1 MAATNATVP
10 VAVSNR
16 RRRVRHKIQTP
27 AYAIFKA
34 KNQGTMLDL
43 HEIVNIS
50 EDGMAIQCHKPLDSD
65 APLELCLDL
74 AECPEQIYTSGQ
86 VIWSDDS
93 GRVGF
98 RFSELPATSLARLR
112 EWLFVNVMA
121 GVANGDAEI
130 AAFASSREA
139 APPRPNY
146 TDTLAALNA
155 VQRQVEALGADL
167 KAALRLIVERAQALT
182 HATGA
187 AIALADE
194 DPEFMI
200 CRASAGTDAPPP
212 GARLQVGSGFSG
224 ECVKTATLLR
234 CDDTEIDA
242 RVDRDSC
249 RALGIRSILAAPVC
263 ATDESVGLLEVFS
276 PQPKAFTDDHATVL
290 RRLAESV
297 LAAANRAALSQDLP
311 PLSPAADPPFTP
323 SGSVLF
329 AAADTDEAKQAEVE
343 KNSFG
348 ITLPRSHL
356 IILYCAAAA
365 IFLALGWG
373 SAPWLQAEALPWI
386 ENKIHDR
393 EHTQLQTVLA
403 SSPKPERP
411 ASNVLIETSSLEQLR
426 QMADRGN
433 PDAQN
438 ALGLRY
444 AMGEGVKLSET
455 EAVRWFSKAAEQGNV
470 LAQSKLGSIYFSGRG
485 VPQDPG
491 KAYFWMVIASS
502 SGDDASKTLAPFV
515 RDRLTRGQVTS
526 IELEADRWL
535 QVHRADPKPNA
546 GQLRA
551 KF

>member
-16 RRRVRHKIQTP
+16 RRRVRHRIQTP

-50 EDGMAIQCHKPLDSD
+50 EDGMAIQCYSPIDSTTALDV
-65 APLELCLDL
+65 CLDL
-74 AECPEQIYTSGQ
+74 AECSEQIFTTGQ
-86 VIWSDDS
+86 VMWSDDS

-98 RFSELPATSLARLR
+98 RFTELPPASLARLR

-130 AAFASSREA
+130 AAFTGAREA
-139 APPRPNY
+139 GTPRPNY
-146 TDTLAALNA
+146 TDTLAALTA
-155 VQRQVEALGADL
+155 VERQVEALGADL
-167 KAALRLIVERAQALT
+167 KSALRLIAERAQALT
-182 HATGA
+182 RATGA
-187 AIALADE
+187 AIALADQ
-194 DPEFMI
+194 DPQFMI
-200 CRASAGTDAPPP
+200 CRASSGTDAPPE

-224 ECVKTATLLR
+224 ECVQSGKLLR
-234 CDDTEIDA
+234 CDDAELDS
-242 RVDRDSC
+242 RVDPVSC

-263 ATDESVGLLEVFS
+263 AADESVGLLEAFS
-276 PQPKAFTDDHATVL
+276 PQPNAFTENDATVL

-311 PLSPAADPPFTP
+311 PLGPAQDPPFTP
-323 SGSVLF
+323 TGSVLF
-329 AAADTDEAKQAEVE
+329 ASADTDEAKQAQAE

-373 SAPWLQAEALPWI
+373 SAPWLQADALPWI
-386 ENKIHDR
+386 AKKVHAR
-393 EHTQLQTVLA
+393 EHAQLQTVLA
-403 SSPKPERP
+403 SSPKPERSATDP
-411 ASNVLIETSSLEQLR
+411 LIETATLEQLR
-426 QMADRGN
+426 QMANTGN
-433 PDAQN
+433 ADAQN

-444 AMGEGVKLSET
+444 AMGDGVKLSET
-455 EAVRWFSKAAEQGNV
+455 EAVRWFSKAAELGNIP
-470 LAQSKLGSIYFSGRG
+470 AQSKLGSIYFSGRG
-485 VPQDPG
+485 VPQDSS
-491 KAYFWMVIASS
+491 KAYFWMVIASA
-502 SGDDASKTLAPFV
+502 SGDNASKTLAPFV
-515 RDRLTRGQVTS
+515 RDRLSRAQVTS

-535 QVHRADPKPNA
+535 QGHRSDPKPAA